1 MKFKPE
7 FSQAHEIDEMGT
19 PHTIFMMN
27 NESKKPLIEFLMETQ
42 FIKLYTDMS
51 QNYNHLNNSVEFN
64 ENIIKS
70 EAGNEIID
78 SGALCKIK
86 SEI

>member
-7 FSQAHEIDEMGT
+7 FSQGNGIDEMSYQGT

-42 FIKLYTDMS
+42 FVKLYTDMS
-51 QNYNHLNNSVEFN
+51 QNHSHLNNSVEFY
-64 ENIIKS
+64 ENV
-70 EAGNEIID
+70 
-78 SGALCKIK
+78 IK
-86 SEI
+86 SEIEN